1 MIISAVDCQE
11 TPAKQRQFERQALAA
26 REWFKQHGP
35 PDAPVFPIG
44 YAEREELKMGGL
56 PHIVAWYARS
66 LAARKYNL
74 EEHPSFDEYASGVMA
89 SEKHA
94 PGFIRDNEEMRRR
107 FPPRPLAWLESGLYW
122 CPPKPEGAQPEKR
135 SRRSQ
140 QREKLLYAAI
150 HAEDEAVEY
159 LHKFDPAVAS
169 ATACSV
175 DQTLAIKWET
185 KQEEMRRRRD
195 PRKVMC
201 ITDRRWSELYS
212 ALARVPP
219 GVHSDAAAEHH
230 LLQILKGLP
239 PDRAWWVSHLVVR
252 YQDAQFRRSQLSA
265 DREQLANV
273 PISELVLP
281 EAIRRAAARAS
292 SDYREI
298 QR

>member
-1 MIISAVDCQE
+1 MIISWVDCQE

-66 LAARKYNL
+66 LAARKYNF

-94 PGFIRDNEEMRRR
+94 PGFIRDNKEMRRR
-107 FPPRPLAWLESGLYW
+107 FPPRPLVWLESGLYW
-122 CPPKPEGAQPEKR
+122 CPPKPEAQPEKR

-140 QREKLLYAAI
+140 QRERLLYAAI

-159 LHKFDPAVAS
+159 LHKFDPAVAL
-169 ATACSV
+169 ATARSV
-175 DQTLAIKWET
+175 EQTLAIKWET
-185 KQEEMRRRRD
+185 KQEEMRRRGD

-201 ITDRRWSELYS
+201 ITDRHWSELHS

-219 GVHSDAAAEHH
+219 GVHPDAAAEHR
-230 LLQILKGLP
+230 LLQILKDLP
-239 PDRAWWVSHLVVR
+239 HDRAWWVSHIVVR
-252 YQDAQFRRSQLSA
+252 FQRSQLSTE
-265 DREQLANV
+265 RKQLADV
-273 PISELVLP
+273 PISEWVLP
-281 EAIRRAAARAS
+281 DAVCGAEARAGS
-292 SDYREI
+292 YYREFEI
-298 QR
+298 